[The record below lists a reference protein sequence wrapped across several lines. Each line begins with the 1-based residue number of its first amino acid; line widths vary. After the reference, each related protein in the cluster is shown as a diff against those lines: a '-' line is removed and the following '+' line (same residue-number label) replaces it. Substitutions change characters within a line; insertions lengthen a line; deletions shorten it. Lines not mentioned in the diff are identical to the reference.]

1 MGSELLAAI
10 ERYADASGRAL
21 PPGWA
26 SGCDADA
33 LPEGVAALEGLRSAL
48 GWEPPQALAG
58 RPRPDEFPAL
68 VHDAAQGWQVAQ
80 QWIGEDEFALAGGG
94 SLAFSAYDQSFY
106 RLDWPDP
113 SGEREASAFRIFV
126 RAIARRKSPLLL
138 AGLATVFANI
148 LTLAVSLYAMQ
159 LYDRVIPLASFSTLA
174 VLTVGVLFALL
185 LDLALRALRGV
196 LIEAE
201 AQAID
206 REVSEFFFARAQ
218 AIRLDARPGGIG
230 TMAAQIQGQEQ
241 IRQVMSASSLFV
253 MTDLPFA
260 LLFIVVVLG
269 IGGPLALVPVISFP
283 IAIGM
288 ALLFARIIRTSA
300 ERAQVTGTRKNG
312 LLVEMLDASETL
324 KANLGGWHMLARWNR
339 LIREIHFYD
348 DPVKRA
354 SAVSGAL
361 FSTMQQVTY
370 TAVLAFG
377 AYLAAT
383 GEITTGALLA
393 CSIIVGRINGPL
405 IAQLPGLIVQWGY
418 ARSSL
423 KGLDMLMQYPVEKTA
438 SRGGLRPGRL
448 AGPLVLSDVRF
459 AYRGGPDVLSVDRLR
474 INPGEKVAILGGVGA
489 GKSTLLRLL
498 AGLYSPTGGTIT
510 LGGLDLSQIAEETVR
525 RNVGYLSQ
533 SARLVRGTL
542 RESLTM
548 GLGAVS
554 DDELIRVGQATG
566 LEALFAGGQRG
577 LDAELQEG
585 GAGLSGGQRALV
597 ALNRLIH
604 AAPAIWL
611 LDEPTAALDAA
622 SEKAVLDTLDASFGK
637 DAIVV
642 MATHKLPLIERFD
655 RVMVMAR
662 GTVVSNETK
671 EEFLRKIRD
680 MSAQARPAGEG
691 LVSTRINAG
700 GTP

>member
-1 MGSELLAAI
+1 M
-10 ERYADASGRAL
+10 
-21 PPGWA
+21 
-26 SGCDADA
+26 
-33 LPEGVAALEGLRSAL
+33 
-48 GWEPPQALAG
+48 
-58 RPRPDEFPAL
+58 
-68 VHDAAQGWQVAQ
+68 
-80 QWIGEDEFALAGGG
+80 
-94 SLAFSAYDQSFY
+94 
-106 RLDWPDP
+106 
-113 SGEREASAFRIFV
+113 
-126 RAIARRKSPLLL
+126 
-138 AGLATVFANI
+138 
-148 LTLAVSLYAMQ
+148 
-159 LYDRVIPLASFSTLA
+159 
-174 VLTVGVLFALL
+174 
-185 LDLALRALRGV
+185 
-196 LIEAE
+196 
-201 AQAID
+201 
-206 REVSEFFFARAQ
+206 
-218 AIRLDARPGGIG
+218 
-230 TMAAQIQGQEQ
+230 
-241 IRQVMSASSLFV
+241 
-253 MTDLPFA
+253 
-260 LLFIVVVLG
+260 
-269 IGGPLALVPVISFP
+269 
-283 IAIGM
+283 
-288 ALLFARIIRTSA
+288 
-300 ERAQVTGTRKNG
+300 
-312 LLVEMLDASETL
+312 
-324 KANLGGWHMLARWNR
+324 
-339 LIREIHFYD
+339 
-348 DPVKRA
+348 
-354 SAVSGAL
+354 
-361 FSTMQQVTY
+361 
-370 TAVLAFG
+370 
-377 AYLAAT
+377 
-383 GEITTGALLA
+383 
-393 CSIIVGRINGPL
+393 
-405 IAQLPGLIVQWGY
+405 
-418 ARSSL
+418 
-423 KGLDMLMQYPVEKTA
+423 
-438 SRGGLRPGRL
+438 
-448 AGPLVLSDVRF
+448 LSDVRF
-459 AYRGGPDVLSVDRLR
+459 AYRGGADVLSVDRLR